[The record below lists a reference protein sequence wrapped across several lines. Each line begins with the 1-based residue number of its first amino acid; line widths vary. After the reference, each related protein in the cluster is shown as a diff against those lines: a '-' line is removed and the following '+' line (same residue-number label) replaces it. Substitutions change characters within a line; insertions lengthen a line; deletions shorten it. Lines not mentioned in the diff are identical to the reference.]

1 MRVPAF
7 QSHGKTRRQVHT
19 AKIVRGTN
27 VRDFRALATINE
39 SDFGREPPGLQFKTI
54 LHVLATITGSDFGR
68 KPLGVQFKAIF
79 RVFTTI
85 TGSEF
90 GREPPGSRSRRFS
103 VCARH

>member
-19 AKIVRGTN
+19 AKIVRETK

-54 LHVLATITGSDFGR
+54 LHVLATITGSDVGR

-85 TGSEF
+85 TGSDLAA
-90 GREPPGSRSRRFS
+90 SRRGP
-103 VCARH
+103 VTRAPYTGN